1 MGLESRQRRITC
13 KEQKSLWSDQPK
25 NVIPE
30 ENIWTMRFHQE
41 VWIDKR
47 FLKRKSRV
55 IQMDI
60 RQKSICMAD
69 PKARNNTCVIRLVRE
84 WLQNPEGLPY
94 MGHNYVAVIVY

>member
-1 MGLESRQRRITC
+1 MGLESRKRIDIC
-13 KEQKSLWSDQPK
+13 REQKSLWSDQPN
-25 NVIPE
+25 NVMPQE
-30 ENIWTMRFHQE
+30 KFWTMRFHRG

-47 FLKRKSRV
+47 FIKRKSRA

-60 RQKSICMAD
+60 RQKSIHMAD
-69 PKARNNTCVIRLVRE
+69 LNVRNNTCVIRLVRE